1 MKRNTQHDHYIES
14 RTAEKSHI
22 SVCNPLNISSKVMLL
37 QRKEQINFLLSKAQ
51 REE

>member
-22 SVCNPLNISSKVMLL
+22 SVCNPLTKYIQQGDAVA
-37 QRKEQINFLLSKAQ
+37 KERAN
-51 REE
+51 